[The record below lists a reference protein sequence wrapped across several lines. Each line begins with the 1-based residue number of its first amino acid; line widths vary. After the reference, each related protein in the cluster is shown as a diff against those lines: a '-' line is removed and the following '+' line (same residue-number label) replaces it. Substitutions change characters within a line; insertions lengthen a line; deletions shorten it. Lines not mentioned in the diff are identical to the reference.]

1 MSDIDAGVESPDV
14 ESEARGMGWV
24 PQEEFQGDKSRWI
37 SAEDFV
43 ERGKNILPI
52 VQANSKRYK
61 EALDKSQKEVESLKK
76 SLDATNKAVTAL
88 KKVYDEQTESK
99 VKDAVQQLRREI
111 KAARDQ
117 GDVDT
122 EIALED
128 KLTDLQQQAKE
139 SKAAA
144 PEKDLPDPDAGFDPE
159 FIRWRDAEENSW
171 FKNPQTEEDQDRID
185 ELLAIGNKLRRRG
198 DTSPAKEFMAKCM
211 KLLEEKEGGKAT
223 PTKTTSKVEGGNTGG
238 RANSNSRP
246 FDRLSA
252 EAKKICNNQSDD
264 FVGPGKKFKTK
275 ADWQDYYA
283 ELVGEE

>member
-1 MSDIDAGVESPDV
+1 MSEIDAGVESPEV
-14 ESEARGMGWV
+14 ETEARATGWV

-43 ERGKNILPI
+43 ERGKHILPI

-61 EALDKSQKEVESLKK
+61 EQLDKSQKEVESLKK

-117 GDVDT
+117 GDVET

-128 KLTDLQQQAKE
+128 KLDGLQKQARD

-144 PEKDLPDPDAGFDPE
+144 PEEDAPDPDKGYDPE
-159 FIRWRDAEENSW
+159 FVAWRDEPEQAW
-171 FKNPQTEEDQDRID
+171 FKNPKTEDDQDRID
-185 ELLAIGNKLRRRG
+185 DLLAIANKLRRRG
-198 DTSPAKEFMAKCM
+198 DTTSGRAFMDKCLKE
-211 KLLEEKEGGKAT
+211 LEAREGGKAT

>member
-1 MSDIDAGVESPDV
+1 MSDIDAGVDSPEV
-14 ESEARGMGWV
+14 ETEARGMGWV
-24 PQEEFQGDKSRWI
+24 PQDEFQGDKTRWI

-61 EALDKSQKEVESLKK
+61 EALDRSQKEVESLKK

-128 KLTDLQQQAKE
+128 KLDGLQKQAQE

-144 PEKDLPDPDAGFDPE
+144 TEEDTPDPDKGFDPE
-159 FIRWRDAEENSW
+159 FVSWRDEPEQSW
-171 FKNPQTEEDQDRID
+171 FKNPKTEEDQDRID
-185 ELLAIGNKLRRRG
+185 DLLAIANKLRRRG
-198 DTSPAKEFMAKCM
+198 DATSGRAFMDKCM
-211 KLLEEKEGGKAT
+211 KELEAREGGKST
-223 PTKTTSKVEGGNTGG
+223 PAKTTSKVEGGNTGG
-238 RANSNSRP
+238 RSGSNARP
-246 FDRLSA
+246 FDRMSA
-252 EAKKICNNQSDD
+252 EAKKICNNQADD